1 MDSQG
6 DKISFIGLPC
16 AELIGHAVLQ
26 ATLIG
31 DLHISICVYVLYML
45 YICMYIWY
53 ICIIESYICVC
64 LYIVYLLY
72 SKKKGF
78 TIDVTYIRDER

>member
-31 DLHISICVYVLYML
+31 DLHISIYVYVLYML
-45 YICMYIWY
+45 YMYIWY
-53 ICIIESYICVC
+53 IYMYV
-64 LYIVYLLY
+64 
-72 SKKKGF
+72 
-78 TIDVTYIRDER
+78 